1 MSNKQNVLIVGAS
14 EKPDRYANK
23 AMKALL
29 EKGHEVVL
37 LNPRLSIIDG
47 RQVYQTPAAVKETI
61 DTITV
66 YVGPD
71 KIAGLADE
79 LIKLKPQ
86 RIIFNPGSESEI
98 AISQFSD
105 NGIKVIRG
113 CTLVMLATGQF

>member
-37 LNPRLSIIDG
+37 LNPRLSTIDG
-47 RQVYQTPAAVKETI
+47 RQVYQVPAAVKETI

-86 RIIFNPGSESEI
+86 RVIFNPGSESEI

>member
-37 LNPRLSIIDG
+37 LNPRLSTIDG
-47 RQVYQTPAAVKETI
+47 RQVYQAPAAVKETI

-86 RIIFNPGSESEI
+86 RVIFNPGSESEI

>member
-23 AMKALL
+23 TMKALL